1 MSDLIITTKGNVRYL
16 TINRPESRN
25 ALNYN
30 LMKNLSKSIRE
41 ANEDD
46 NVKVIVLNSSS
57 EKAFCAGVDLKE
69 LKNFIDTNRTREYFH
84 AYSEII
90 LAIEECIKPIVSVV
104 RGYALAGGCGL
115 AVACDITIA
124 SSNSKF
130 GVPEINLGMWPM
142 IISYPILKFV
152 NPKKALELFLTGR
165 MIDANEAKEI
175 GMVSFVVDDQDLEK
189 FSEEVITNL
198 SNRNYLTLKM
208 GKEAFDFLVQNNYA
222 EKIKYLRE
230 MSAILAHSAKEN
242 IDQFLAKSLP
252 KG

>member
-16 TINRPESRN
+16 TINRPENRN
-25 ALNYN
+25 ALNYD

-41 ANEDD
+41 SSEDD
-46 NVKVIVLNSSS
+46 NIKVIVLNSSS

-90 LAIEECIKPIVSVV
+90 LAMEDCIKPIVSVV

-175 GMVSFVVDDQDLEK
+175 GMVSFVVDDQNLEK

-198 SNRNYLTLKM
+198 SNRNYLTLKI
-208 GKEAFDFLVQNNYA
+208 GKETFDFLVQNNYA

-242 IDQFLAKSLP
+242 IEQFLSKNLP